1 MSTEKTRIT
10 VFVADELAKK
20 FTEHMRRMGISGTAY
35 LNRGLPAELDYL
47 AELPGNSERP
57 LLGGFETLID
67 TVSASSKRR
76 QFNITLDRED
86 AERMDQLCREKRVP
100 RDVFIGS
107 YLDFLVNGA
116 EGVCEAPLEKIS
128 AMLMNPRH
136 EYEEKRKSAPHC
148 RRGILYNHETDRMVM
163 IIKAV
168 PEENPY
174 SGLHMYRRAFSFLD
188 AEQMDLWLKLV
199 EKNRTPENNDL
210 KARKTPDATT

>member
-47 AELPGNSERP
+47 AELPGNSERAAAV
-57 LLGGFETLID
+57 LTLID

-86 AERMDQLCREKRVP
+86 AQRMDQLCREKRVP
-100 RDVFIGS
+100 RDVFIGA

-128 AMLMNPRH
+128 AVLMNPRH
-136 EYEEKRKSAPHC
+136 EYEEKRKNGPTADET
-148 RRGILYNHETDRMVM
+148 LYNHETEEWTV
-163 IIKAV
+163 IKAV
-168 PEENPY
+168 PQENPY

-199 EKNRTPENNDL
+199 EKNRTPE
-210 KARKTPDATT
+210 KQ